1 MKRPECA
8 NQLSILH
15 CSKVSKALDDSVH
28 DTFEPVHVRYQK
40 LECTYSKYS
49 DPPAHPHSLIRVL
62 VFRLRK
68 LGPLTIHRAPIK
80 YSDQTARMQK
90 GFSEFSLVA
99 HVSSIL
105 IKLYFSLLKEHLFKP
120 VSQQSYDR
128 LALRFSA
135 VVRPLSRPQTILHTS
150 CGFSRNLRQ
159 LYDGRTIVLRSRA
172 RLSQDGHA
180 DLQDCRKCG
189 SASVVR
195 TRGFISSCTFCSI
208 LAAAVQ

>member
-1 MKRPECA
+1 MRK
-8 NQLSILH
+8 STKH
-15 CSKVSKALDDSVH
+15 FALLKSFESAGRVYDK
-28 DTFEPVHVRYQK
+28 FEPVLVRYQK
-40 LECTYSKYS
+40 LECTCSEYS

-62 VFRLRK
+62 VFRLMK
-68 LGPLTIHRAPIK
+68 LVPLTIHRAPIK

-90 GFSEFSLVA
+90 AVLNFRWSTCQLNIDKIVFQSV
-99 HVSSIL
+99 
-105 IKLYFSLLKEHLFKP
+105 KKKHLFKP

-128 LALRFSA
+128 LAVRFSA
-135 VVRPLSRPQTILHTS
+135 VVRPLSRSQTILHTS
-150 CGFSRNLRQ
+150 CRFSRNLRQ

-195 TRGFISSCTFCSI
+195 TRGFISI
-208 LAAAVQ
+208 